1 MPPSFAVSLDG
12 SRIAYEVDGNGPPI
26 VLLHGGGHTRG
37 SWDDLGYA
45 HRLKQGFKVIALDI
59 RGEGESDRPLQAS
72 AYSVDKHCQDVI
84 AVVDEC
90 DEQDFIIWGF
100 SYGGNIARYL
110 AAQSARVRKLI
121 VMGVPFGPGASGEFR
136 DSIIK
141 YRERY
146 LPFVE
151 RIDSLSEA
159 DQRKLEEHGVPLKV
173 ASFGA
178 MLDWPS
184 VDPSDMLC
192 PTLWLVGSKNE
203 GAMESI
209 KNFEEDIKDS
219 LVQVAV
225 IDGLDHEQEFTQI
238 DQVFEVMHSFS
249 KA

>member
-1 MPPSFAVSLDG
+1 MSVSFAVSPDG
-12 SRIAYEVDGNGPPI
+12 TRIAHEVDGNGQPV
-26 VLLHGGGHTRG
+26 VLLHGGGHTRR
-37 SWDDLGYA
+37 SWYDVGYVE
-45 HRLKQGFKVIALDI
+45 RLKQDFKVISIDI
-59 RGEGESDRPLQAS
+59 RGDGESDRPLQAS
-72 AYSVDKHCQDVI
+72 AYSVDSHCQDII

-90 DEQDFIIWGF
+90 TEQNFIMWGF

-121 VMGVPFGPGASGEFR
+121 VMGIPFGPGASGEFR
-136 DSIIK
+136 ESIIK
-141 YRERY
+141 YREQY

-159 DQRKLEEHGVPLKV
+159 DQKKLEEHGVPLKL

-184 VDPSDMLC
+184 VGPSDMLC

-203 GAMESI
+203 GAMASI
-209 KNFEEDIKDS
+209 KAYEEDIKDS

-225 IDGLDHEQEFTQI
+225 IEGLDHQQEFTQI
-238 DQVFEVMHSFS
+238 DQAFEVMHSFS
-249 KA
+249 EA